1 MHLPWGS
8 WSRVE
13 NAPGSLIAHCAGHV
27 KMCQIGR
34 YSSMPISAGSR
45 RSCVRTWR
53 RSCDPCLPPAQ
64 AIETPAASVC
74 RRSLFRSQQA
84 AYLACATGGVAD
96 AVAAAA
102 IVEQAIEDLGL
113 VSPDLGL
120 EIRHRAGVVIQR
132 PCSTVEHV
140 SQTDSFVL
148 NWLLEMNELQ
158 RRLYED
164 AA

>member
-1 MHLPWGS
+1 
-8 WSRVE
+8 
-13 NAPGSLIAHCAGHV
+13 
-27 KMCQIGR
+27 
-34 YSSMPISAGSR
+34 
-45 RSCVRTWR
+45 
-53 RSCDPCLPPAQ
+53 
-64 AIETPAASVC
+64 
-74 RRSLFRSQQA
+74 
-84 AYLACATGGVAD
+84 
-96 AVAAAA
+96 VAAAA

-113 VSPDLGL
+113 VSRDLGL
-120 EIRHRAGVVIQR
+120 EIRHRAGVVILR